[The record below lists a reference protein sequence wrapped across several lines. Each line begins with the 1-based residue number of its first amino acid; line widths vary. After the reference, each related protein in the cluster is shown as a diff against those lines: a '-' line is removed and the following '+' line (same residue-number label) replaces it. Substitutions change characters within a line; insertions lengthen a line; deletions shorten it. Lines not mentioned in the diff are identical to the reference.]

1 MMITICADE
10 EVLEAAIKMATT
22 ITRILPLAEQ
32 AIKQSILHGMD
43 ASLEAALF
51 LERKLFNNYLA
62 QKIRARECMP
72 LLQSAGQIF
81 GESRF

>member
-1 MMITICADE
+1 MMKMRADE

-51 LERKLFNNYLA
+51 LKPKAFQQLFGS
-62 QKIRARECMP
+62 ED
-72 LLQSAGQIF
+72 QSEEMHAFIEKRWPNFRGK
-81 GESRF
+81 